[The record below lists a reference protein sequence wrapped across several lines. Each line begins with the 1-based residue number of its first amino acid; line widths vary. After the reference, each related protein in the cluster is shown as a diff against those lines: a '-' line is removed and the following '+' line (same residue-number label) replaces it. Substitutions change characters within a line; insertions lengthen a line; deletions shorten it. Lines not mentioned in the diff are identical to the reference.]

1 MNTAIDLTTQLSIQL
16 AAYYPA
22 LLALAALSLAVLIQA
37 LLTAPLAFSSNEQVP
52 GAPLAGDHSLRSFR
66 VLRTHANSV
75 ESLPPFGF
83 ALLAAVALSVA
94 PSLVN
99 WLAILHLVFRLGF
112 WVVYYIG
119 VGKVAG
125 GPRTLCF
132 IGGMLSNLV
141 LAGACLYAGFG
152 LF

>member
-1 MNTAIDLTTQLSIQL
+1 MNPVIDLSAQF
-16 AAYYPA
+16 AVYHPA
-22 LLALAALSLAVLIQA
+22 LLALAVLSLAVLIQA
-37 LLTAPLAFSSNEQVP
+37 LLTAPLAFITNEQVP
-52 GAPLAGDHSLRSFR
+52 GRPLVGDHGRRSFR

-75 ESLPPFGF
+75 ESMPPFGF
-83 ALLAAVALSVA
+83 ALLVAIALSVS

-99 WLAILHLVFRLGF
+99 WLAIIHVGFRLGF

-132 IGGMLSNLV
+132 IGGMLSNVV
-141 LAGACLYAGFG
+141 LAGACLYAGLT